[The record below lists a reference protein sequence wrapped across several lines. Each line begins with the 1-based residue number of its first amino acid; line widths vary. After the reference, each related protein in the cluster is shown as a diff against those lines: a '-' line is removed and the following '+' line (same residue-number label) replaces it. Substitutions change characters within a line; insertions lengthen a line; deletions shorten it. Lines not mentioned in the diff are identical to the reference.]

1 MGVGVTAENVLKY
14 VNVKVGT
21 GIFWKNRIR
30 CGSGAGSLE
39 CCACDVRVM
48 CICRLF

>member
-21 GIFWKNRIR
+21 GIFGRIV
-30 CGSGAGSLE
+30 SGAAAVRGHWNAS
-39 CCACDVRVM
+39 AVRVM

>member
-39 CCACDVRVM
+39 
-48 CICRLF
+48 